1 MHIYSVILYFYT
13 IQDGNEP
20 NVFFSYLLSAVIA
33 CIFFLFLLQLD
44 VDARN
49 VEGMCTSN
57 VPTSIKKL
65 NLISFWQPQI
75 MVAKHKILV
84 TKEKKTL
91 CTILHEELTEIQ

>member
-20 NVFFSYLLSAVIA
+20 NVFFSYLLSAVTA

-57 VPTSIKKL
+57 VPNSKL
-65 NLISFWQPQI
+65 NLTSFWQPQI

>member
-20 NVFFSYLLSAVIA
+20 NVFFSYLLSAVTA

-57 VPTSIKKL
+57 VPTSKL
-65 NLISFWQPQI
+65 NLTSFWQPQI